1 MLAKLRN
8 ATRTKVTSRKTR
20 GQALVEFALVLPM
33 LLLLLTASI
42 EFGWMMFNYVSL
54 YNGLREGIRYASVGG
69 YTDPPQFYQ
78 CNAIRDQIISR
89 AILSGVRRT
98 DITIQY
104 DIGDP
109 NYTVNPPKGSCP
121 VDSTGNVALE
131 NGYRVNIYIDVTVP
145 FLTPFMKTF
154 ATGGIVIKL
163 TAPPTPFPTGVLWPY
178 VNRPCFDTLKRH
190 HS

>member
-8 ATRTKVTSRKTR
+8 ATRPKVTSRKAR

-33 LLLLLTASI
+33 LMLLLTASI
-42 EFGWMMFNYVSL
+42 DFGWMMFNYVSL

-78 CNAIRDQIISR
+78 CNAIRDQIITR
-89 AILSGVRRT
+89 AILSGVKRS

-109 NYTVNPPKGSCP
+109 NYIMNPPLGSCF
-121 VDSTGNVALE
+121 VDSIANVTLQ
-131 NGYRVNIYIDVTVP
+131 NGYRVNINIDV
-145 FLTPFMKTF
+145 M
-154 ATGGIVIKL
+154 
-163 TAPPTPFPTGVLWPY
+163 
-178 VNRPCFDTLKRH
+178 
-190 HS
+190 

>member
-78 CNAIRDQIISR
+78 CNAIRDQIITR
-89 AILSGVRRT
+89 AILSGIRRT
-98 DITIQY
+98 DITVQY
-104 DIGDP
+104 DNGDINSP
-109 NYTVNPPKGSCP
+109 IGSCL
-121 VDSTGNVALE
+121 VDDTGTVALQ
-131 NGYRVNIYIDVTVP
+131 NGYRVIINIDVTVP

-154 ATGGIVIKL
+154 
-163 TAPPTPFPTGVLWPY
+163 
-178 VNRPCFDTLKRH
+178 
-190 HS
+190 